1 MAPMLSH
8 AVDPM
13 TDCGFNQATPHP
25 ADPIEC
31 HRARRE
37 HRNPKAVHQCSGSEW
52 PPLDLLE
59 NSIGQTEKSQA
70 DLDRSGSRP
79 TADPPA
85 KCRLSGSP
93 QVRQS

>member
-37 HRNPKAVHQCSGSEW
+37 HRNPKAVHQCSGLEW

-59 NSIGQTEKSQA
+59 NSIGQTRPHGETMGRSALPPKA
-70 DLDRSGSRP
+70 DLTCRGGIGRRVP
-79 TADPPA
+79 KAAD
-85 KCRLSGSP
+85 
-93 QVRQS
+93 